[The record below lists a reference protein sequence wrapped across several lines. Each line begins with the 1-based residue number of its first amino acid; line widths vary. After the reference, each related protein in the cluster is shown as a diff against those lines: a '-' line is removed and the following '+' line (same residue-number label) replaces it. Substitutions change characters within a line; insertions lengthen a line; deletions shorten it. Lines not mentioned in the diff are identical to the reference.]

1 MNQDPVN
8 RDPLQRD
15 PLQRDPMQRQRSR
28 VIFGIFIIAVGV
40 FALLD
45 NLHLFDSRLVQ
56 PFWPL
61 VFVALGALKL
71 WRRGRPRN
79 WLFGAGLV
87 VIGTGMTLQNLGVI
101 HFQVRD
107 LWPLALIWLGLSV
120 ITRGIVFRAGGEV
133 GHAPGH
139 RVELFEHGARIDASA
154 TMSGIVLRNDSQ
166 EFGGGEINAVMGAV
180 EVDLRQAAI
189 TSEAVLHL
197 SVIMGGVEIR
207 VPREWSVVVNG
218 APLLGGIEDKTVP
231 PMMPGKRL
239 VIEGS
244 VIMGGV
250 EITN

>member
-1 MNQDPVN
+1 VSSDPMNNDPLN
-8 RDPLQRD
+8 RDPMR
-15 PLQRDPMQRQRSR
+15 RQRSR
-28 VIFGIFIIAVGV
+28 VVFGIFIIAVGV

-45 NLHLFDSRLVQ
+45 NLHLFDSHLVQ

-71 WRRGRPRN
+71 SNSVPGRQQL
-79 WLFGAGLV
+79 WGVGLITV
-87 VIGTGMTLQNLGVI
+87 GTAMTLQNLGII
-101 HFQVRD
+101 HFQWRD
-107 LWPLALIWLGLSV
+107 LWPLALIWVGLSV
-120 ITRGIVFRAGGEV
+120 ITKGIVFSSRGGADCGAGQ
-133 GHAPGH
+133 
-139 RVELFEHGARIDASA
+139 RVELLEHGARIDASA
-154 TMSGIVLRNDSQ
+154 TMSGIVLKNDSQ
-166 EFGGGEINAVMGAV
+166 EFSGGEINAVMGAV
-180 EVDLRQAAI
+180 EVDLRQAGIA
-189 TSEAVLHL
+189 TEAVLHL

-218 APLLGGIEDKTVP
+218 SPVLAGIEDKTVP

>member
-1 MNQDPVN
+1 MSSDPMNNDPFN
-8 RDPLQRD
+8 RDPMR
-15 PLQRDPMQRQRSR
+15 RQRSR
-28 VIFGIFIIAVGV
+28 VVFGIFIIAVGV

-45 NLHLFDSRLVQ
+45 NLHLFDSHLVQ

-71 WRRGRPRN
+71 SQPGHGRQML
-79 WLFGAGLV
+79 WGGVLITVGAA
-87 VIGTGMTLQNLGVI
+87 MTLQNLGVI
-101 HFQVRD
+101 HFQWRD
-107 LWPLALIWLGLSV
+107 LWPIALIWAGLSV
-120 ITRGIVFRAGGEV
+120 ITKGIVFSNRGADCP
-133 GHAPGH
+133 PGQ
-139 RVELFEHGARIDASA
+139 RIELLEHGARIDASA
-154 TMSGIVLRNDSQ
+154 TMSGIVLKNDSQ
-166 EFGGGEINAVMGAV
+166 EFSGGEINAVMGAV

-189 TSEAVLHL
+189 ATEAVLHL
-197 SVIMGGVEIR
+197 SIIMGGVEIR

-218 APLLGGIEDKTVP
+218 SPVLGGIEDKTVP